1 VNSIGKQRGG
11 HVVKDGYMTHRES
24 VLQSRTSQLIRG
36 RWRQLSVLL
45 ATLVLGGCDF
55 SRVEVSCL
63 EHIPSGDTG
72 RFIDQGN
79 GIVLDP
85 QTQLQWYRCAV
96 GQRYTERGCAGSP
109 LLMTWPEI
117 DGYLS
122 EISEKAGEDWRLPNA
137 SEFMALGESS
147 CINPALN
154 PNVFPN
160 VVIDNHW
167 VVGEGIK
174 EGEPCGIYT
183 YKGTRS
189 CRLFSE
195 NYRPFFMVKAQ

>member
-1 VNSIGKQRGG
+1 MKSDRTQGSLGWPRLMDKSTLSI
-11 HVVKDGYMTHRES
+11 
-24 VLQSRTSQLIRG
+24 SRWLA
-36 RWRQLSVLL
+36 LALL
-45 ATLVLGGCDF
+45 GFLVGGCDF
-55 SRVEVSCL
+55 SRVDVSCL
-63 EHIPSGDTG
+63 EHIQSGDTG

-85 QTQLQWYRCAV
+85 QTQVQWYRCAV
-96 GQRYTERGCAGSP
+96 GQRFTEQGCTGSP
-109 LLMTWPEI
+109 LLMTWAEI

-122 EISEKAGEDWRLPNA
+122 EVSEKAGEKWRLPKA
-137 SEFMALGESS
+137 SEFMALAETR

-160 VVIDNHW
+160 VAIDNHW

-174 EGEPCGIYT
+174 AGEPCGVYT

>member
-1 VNSIGKQRGG
+1 
-11 HVVKDGYMTHRES
+11 MTHRTFYS
-24 VLQSRTSQLIRG
+24 PMATNFGTQG
-36 RWRQLSVLL
+36 RWRLLSILL
-45 ATLVLGGCDF
+45 AAMALGGCDF

-79 GIVLDP
+79 GVVLDP
-85 QTQLQWYRCAV
+85 QTQLEWYRCAV
-96 GQRYTERGCAGSP
+96 GQRYTELGCAGSP
-109 LLMTWPEI
+109 LLMTWAEI
-117 DGYLS
+117 DGYLT
-122 EISEKAGEDWRLPNA
+122 EISEKAGENWRLPKA
-137 SEFMALGESS
+137 SEFMALAESS

-160 VVIDNHW
+160 VAIDNHW

-174 EGEPCGIYT
+174 EGEPCGVYT

>member
-1 VNSIGKQRGG
+1 MNSIGKQRGG

-36 RWRQLSVLL
+36 LWRQLSVLL

-96 GQRYTERGCAGSP
+96 GQRYTERGCA
-109 LLMTWPEI
+109 
-117 DGYLS
+117 
-122 EISEKAGEDWRLPNA
+122 
-137 SEFMALGESS
+137 
-147 CINPALN
+147 
-154 PNVFPN
+154 
-160 VVIDNHW
+160 
-167 VVGEGIK
+167 
-174 EGEPCGIYT
+174 
-183 YKGTRS
+183 
-189 CRLFSE
+189 
-195 NYRPFFMVKAQ
+195 